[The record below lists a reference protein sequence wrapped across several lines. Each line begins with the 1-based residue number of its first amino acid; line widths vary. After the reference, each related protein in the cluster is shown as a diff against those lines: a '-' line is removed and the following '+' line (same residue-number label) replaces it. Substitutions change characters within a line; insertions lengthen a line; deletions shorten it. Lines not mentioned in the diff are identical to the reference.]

1 MSIIRECKLI
11 PSPDDERDWILDS
24 YYRNLDKKKSLGA
37 KNIPNQNNS
46 IMELNLETNNSVIL
60 DFSLV
65 NNYNLNIGVTLTILN
80 QWFIEYNYKTKIKI
94 SPSFIPTTE
103 DISTRDA
110 IELFRI
116 SSRKINEN
124 MEKRDRRDSKDSKDR
139 RDSKENTNQFIKNYA
154 RIYSIDVLKK
164 SLYDNGP
171 AIMILPIY
179 ETKNWIS
186 NNSKLLYGEP
196 FIVYGYNKL
205 GFLIKKNNGV
215 YDVFLYDNWGCQW
228 EVWTLLNII
237 KSKGRKSL
245 GDLKKFLCDINNYN
259 EYNLRNV
266 QNENN
271 LINEQTDIGKT
282 KENIGLNFIEDDSSH
297 NSNIVE
303 CGEEENDI
311 DYGVF
316 V

>member
-1 MSIIRECKLI
+1 MIRECKLI

-24 YYRNLDKKKSLGA
+24 YYQNLDKKKYLGT
-37 KNIPNQNNS
+37 KNTSNQINS
-46 IMELNLETNNSVIL
+46 TTELNLENKNSVIL

-65 NNYNLNIGVTLTILN
+65 NNYNLNIGITLTILN
-80 QWFIEYNYKTKIKI
+80 QWFLEYNSKIKIKI
-94 SPSFIPTTE
+94 SPSFIPSTE

-116 SSRKINEN
+116 SSSKINEK
-124 MEKRDRRDSKDSKDR
+124 MEKIEKKDKRESKD
-139 RDSKENTNQFIKNYA
+139 NVNQFIKNYA
-154 RIYSIDVLKK
+154 RIYSIDTLKK

-179 ETKNWIS
+179 ENKNWIA

-196 FIVYGYNKL
+196 FIVYGYNQF
-205 GFLIKKNNGV
+205 GFLIKKNNGG

-228 EVWTLLNII
+228 EVWSLLNMI
-237 KSKGRKSL
+237 KPKSRKSL
-245 GDLKKFLCDINNYN
+245 GDLKKFLVDINFDN
-259 EYNLRNV
+259 E

-271 LINEQTDIGKT
+271 SINEKDKEKDICKN
-282 KENIGLNFIEDDSSH
+282 KENIDSDYIEESSSH
-297 NSNIVE
+297 ISNTVE
-303 CGEEENDI
+303 CGEEDNDNDRQNGI